1 MTLPTTTGES
11 TRTPYPW
18 RQTSTFL
25 IAIRLHWSFE
35 WVPLLFS
42 SSDGYKDELAW
53 AAAWLAKAT
62 GESNYTE
69 TARELFNKGSLCD
82 EDDEVPT
89 EFDWDSKTVGVYVVM
104 YELTKEDRCYTQ
116 YGSYRTYQQKDIH
129 AI

>member
-1 MTLPTTTGES
+1 M
-11 TRTPYPW
+11 
-18 RQTSTFL
+18 
-25 IAIRLHWSFE
+25 
-35 WVPLLFS
+35 
-42 SSDGYKDELAW
+42 AW